1 MQDVP
6 AILLSKAQRDFIE
19 TFLRSSAKATGAS
32 DDGASALSAEVER
45 LRPEIANL
53 PRGAE
58 VLEIL
63 DTALAAGEVDKA
75 RTVLDKTQKAIP
87 AKPLLPIWRDARTAV
102 GIQISSL
109 ETVLKGK
116 DHPLFQRLGEFG
128 LAGFTGRKL
137 TSLEVAVREYDG
149 AKAENRGTMETKL
162 RKALSD
168 MQTFASSD
176 AVVAMLDDNPLG
188 ATVKIRETLSTA
200 LSAIESEISGRR
212 AAP

>member
-1 MQDVP
+1 MQEGP
-6 AILLSKAQRDFIE
+6 ATRLIMAQRDFIE
-19 TFLRSSAKATGAS
+19 TFLRSSAKAAGAS
-32 DDGASALSAEVER
+32 DDRATTLAAEADR
-45 LRPEIANL
+45 LRPAIANL

-58 VLEIL
+58 LLKTL
-63 DTALAAGEVDKA
+63 DAALAAGELDKA
-75 RTVLDKTQKAIP
+75 HTVLEKAQKAIP
-87 AKPLLPIWRDARTAV
+87 AKTLLPIWRDARTAV
-102 GIQISSL
+102 GMQIASL
-109 ETVLKGK
+109 ETILKGT

-176 AVVAMLDDNPLG
+176 EVVAMLDDNPLG
-188 ATVKIRETLSTA
+188 ATVKIRETLSAA
-200 LSAIESEISGRR
+200 LSAIESEISGRG
-212 AAP
+212 AAA